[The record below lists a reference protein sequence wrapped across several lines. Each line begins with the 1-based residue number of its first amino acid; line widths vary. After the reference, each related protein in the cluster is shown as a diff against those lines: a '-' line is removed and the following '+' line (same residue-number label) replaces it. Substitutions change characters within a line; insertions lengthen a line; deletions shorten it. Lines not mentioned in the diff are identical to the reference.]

1 MPADNR
7 FRVVTVPT
15 TSIKVG
21 TEEDSIMMAVGLIVH
36 PLSMR
41 SAS

>member
-7 FRVVTVPT
+7 FRVVIAPT
-15 TSIKVG
+15 TLIKVAM
-21 TEEDSIMMAVGLIVH
+21 EEDSIMMAVGLIVH

>member
-7 FRVVTVPT
+7 FRVVIVPT
-15 TSIKVG
+15 TLIKAG
-21 TEEDSIMMAVGLIVH
+21 MEEDSIMMAVGLTVH
-36 PLSMR
+36 PLSTR